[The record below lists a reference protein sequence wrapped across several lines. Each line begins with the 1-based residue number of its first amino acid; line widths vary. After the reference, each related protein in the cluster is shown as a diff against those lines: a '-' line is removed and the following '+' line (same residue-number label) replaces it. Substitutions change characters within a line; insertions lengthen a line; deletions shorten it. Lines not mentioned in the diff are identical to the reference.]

1 MITIGVMVTI
11 KYYWSVNCSA
21 MAREW
26 DLILPHSRQTH
37 LARSS
42 FGTNRRHDRDTQTY
56 FREQAVVAGVM
67 VQTMHSRV
75 DQKAQHSCVM
85 VIKGDV
91 YPFESF
97 VLFASPG
104 INLGNLIRQ
113 KVSVLRD
120 KLG

>member
-1 MITIGVMVTI
+1 QRPNRFGSLREFDSKPNSKTIRAQMITIGVMVTI

-56 FREQAVVAGVM
+56 FRDQAVVAGGM
-67 VQTMHSRV
+67 VQTIHSRGDQQTQHDSLMV
-75 DQKAQHSCVM
+75 DKA
-85 VIKGDV
+85 D
-91 YPFESF
+91 
-97 VLFASPG
+97 
-104 INLGNLIRQ
+104 
-113 KVSVLRD
+113 D
-120 KLG
+120 